1 MSRADRIFIDMC
13 KDILENGVS
22 TEGEKSARTG
32 KTEAVPTPSRN
43 SESSTGTIYPK
54 NFRQLHLERQPL
66 RAARTKCSGSGRRSL
81 IISKI

>member
-22 TEGEKSARTG
+22 TEGEKVRPHWEDGSSAYTIKKFGVVNRYDLSEEFPAITLRRT
-32 KTEAVPTPSRN
+32 
-43 SESSTGTIYPK
+43 
-54 NFRQLHLERQPL
+54 L
-66 RAARTKCSGSGRRSL
+66 RAVRTRCSGSGRRSL